1 MAALYA
7 DSQLWNK
14 ESVFK
19 DRFDAGNSLG
29 EFMASTFEGMART
42 VVLAIPAGGVPVG
55 IGLSKRLGL
64 SFDCLIVRKIQIPG
78 NTEAGFGAMTSG
90 GDVLLNQELVD
101 RLGLTQEQIEK
112 QMSKVREELAA
123 RERLLRGSRPL
134 PDLSGMNVIITDDGL
149 ASGFTM
155 LAAID
160 AVRHQ
165 GAQSVVVAVPTA
177 PLRSVRMVEKKA
189 DAVYSLHV
197 QQGGPF
203 AVANAYQNWYD
214 LSMDE
219 VAQLL
224 KEMGPV
230 TEH

>member
-29 EFMASTFEGMART
+29 EFMASTFEGMAGT

-55 IGLSKRLGL
+55 IELSKRLGL
-64 SFDCLIVRKIQIPG
+64 PFDCLIVRKIQIPG

-90 GDVLLNQELVD
+90 GEVLLNQELVD

-112 QMSKVREELAA
+112 QMGKVRKELTT
-123 RERLLRGSRPL
+123 RERMLRGSRPL
-134 PDLSGMNVIITDDGL
+134 LDLSGMNVIITDDGL

-165 GAQSVVVAVPTA
+165 AAQKVVVAVPTA
-177 PLRSVRMVEKKA
+177 LLHSVRKVEKKA